1 MSVSYGGDSITFGD
15 GSIVAS
21 GSQGFKNK
29 VINGHMMIDQR
40 NAGASVTPTSNVFGP
55 DRWTPQLAQSSKFSY
70 RQMESANTSASNYES
85 SSAPTGFTNSLKITS
100 SSNYTEIE
108 NSNPANNIRKKSSY
122 LLSKKYK
129 ISNSK

>member
-1 MSVSYGGDSITFGD
+1 LIRSKSVRFSDGVVPGGTDQPISSID
-15 GSIVAS
+15 PV
-21 GSQGFKNK
+21 
-29 VINGHMMIDQR
+29 
-40 NAGASVTPTSNVFGP
+40 
-55 DRWTPQLAQSSKFSY
+55 
-70 RQMESANTSASNYES
+70 SA
-85 SSAPTGFTNSLKITS
+85 SAPTT